1 MKTYG
6 SRDEVHCG
14 IASRTRHGL
23 TKADLVVSHGKIVSK
38 KKHDMAVADKQ
49 AYLDKMNGPRRARRP
64 AAVTRSTGPVEIQAV
79 TVQTNRQPKQQ
90 TPESRA
96 AQLRAALGT
105 RKYGAY

>member
-14 IASRTRHGL
+14 VAVRTRYGL
-23 TKADLVVSHGKIVSK
+23 TKDDLIVSHGKVVSK
-38 KKHDMAVADKQ
+38 KKHDMAMADKQ

-64 AAVTRSTGPVEIQAV
+64 PPVVRTSGPAESQSVTIQA
-79 TVQTNRQPKQQ
+79 NRPSRQM

-96 AQLRAALGT
+96 ALLRAAANRT
-105 RKYGAY
+105 F

>member
-49 AYLDKMNGPRRARRP
+49 AYLDKMNGPRMARRP
-64 AAVTRSTGPVEIQAV
+64 AAVARSTGPVVVPAL
-79 TVQTNRQPKQQ
+79 TVPASRPSRAEPTR
-90 TPESRA
+90 ESRLNALTA
-96 AQLRAALGT
+96 AANRT
-105 RKYGAY
+105 Y